1 MNNKSIKILLLT
13 PIYPSPDLICQTT
26 VVHTFAKEWVAMGHQ
41 VRVVHNIVSFPRIL
55 YFFASFFKEFLASKY
70 GTKIN
75 FIKVKSDS
83 RYLIDG
89 IEVLRFPMFK
99 WIPHGRYSKKQIE
112 NQLIKIKLSN
122 EIDGFIPD
130 IIIGH
135 WTNPQIELIPA
146 LKKLYNAKS
155 CLIFHDK
162 ATDFNLKYNDEGKLM
177 LDSFDVIG
185 YRSTVIKS
193 HIENQIKVFPKSFLC
208 YSGISDIFFNYEKV
222 KKINDDLVNF
232 VFIGDFFARK
242 NPSILLLALA
252 KAYKKS
258 TFNIEYVGN
267 GYEQKKII
275 TTAKKLNKLSNI
287 KFHGQLSHD
296 QIKNVLFDTDC
307 FILLI
312 KNETLGLVY
321 LEAMAMGCITICS
334 KNEGVDGIIVHGVNG
349 FLCEEGN
356 VVELAELIVTIRQ
369 LSIEERRQISNNAIA
384 TMSSFSTLEVAK
396 KYLEQII

>member
-1 MNNKSIKILLLT
+1 
-13 PIYPSPDLICQTT
+13 
-26 VVHTFAKEWVAMGHQ
+26 VHTFAKEWVAMGHQ

-55 YFFASFFKEFLASKY
+55 YFFASFFKEFIASKL

-75 FIKVKSDS
+75 FKKVKSDS
-83 RYLIDG
+83 RYVIDG
-89 IEVLRFPMFK
+89 IEVFRFPMFK
-99 WIPHGRYSKKQIE
+99 FLPHGRYAKKQIE
-112 NQLIKIKLSN
+112 NQLKKIKLAN

-130 IIIGH
+130 VIIGH
-135 WTNPQIELIPA
+135 WTNPQIELMPT
-146 LKKLYNAKS
+146 LKKVYNSKS

-162 ATDFNLKYNDEGKLM
+162 ATDFNIKYKEEGKLL

-193 HIENQIKVFPKSFLC
+193 HIEKQIKVFPKSFIC
-208 YSGISDIFFNYEKV
+208 YSGLTDIFFNNRKV
-222 KKINDDLVNF
+222 KKIKEDIVNY

-252 KAYKKS
+252 KAYKNI
-258 TFNIEYVGN
+258 TFNIDYVGN
-267 GYEQKKII
+267 GYEQKKIV
-275 TTAKKLNKLSNI
+275 TTAKKLKKLSNI
-287 KFHGQLSHD
+287 KFHGQLSHE

-307 FILLI
+307 FIMLS

-334 KNEGVDGIIVHGVNG
+334 KNEGIDGIIVNGVNG

-356 VVELAELIVTIRQ
+356 VVELAELINTIRQ